1 MTKNRRTFRV
11 TFAVSAL
18 LLIAAA
24 MLLTDVFSGF
34 NGARVDLTSDGLY
47 TMSGSAKKILG
58 DLEVPVQVKFYIT
71 GDDHMPTELKTLER
85 DVTDKLRDYAAAS
98 GGMFEFSVHD
108 PQDDEEMQGS
118 LSSRGMRP
126 FQVQSIDKDEI
137 GVKLI
142 WSSMTIAYKDYPEE
156 IIPQVLPQSLMT
168 LEYELISRVY
178 RLTQERKPVVALVA
192 PVQQVDPQV
201 AMMYL
206 QQGMQPPEPVDVFA
220 SVPQLLTQEHY
231 EVKRIDLTLESR
243 IPDDTDVL
251 VVLNPTGFNPR
262 QAFEINRA
270 LTNGVNT
277 VIAVQDHIY
286 DYQPG
291 DRGGFT
297 ITGHEQTSGIGD
309 MLAAL
314 GADVDHRHLFDTS
327 NQVLNVPRTQNVG
340 GLRFQTNE
348 PVRLPMQVWVTESQ
362 MNPDAPMTSRIGN
375 LLYLWGSA
383 LEIDPTVLAN
393 NGLASTTLFTASD
406 NAWREMFNP
415 AVVPGSYFN
424 EAGKPMEDG
433 LPLAALVEGDFPDT
447 FAEQGVPEWPAT
459 APVEGEQGPPADVVA
474 PLAPAPAKLVLTG
487 CAKMFDDMALQAGQ
501 NALFLLNAVDALA
514 YGDDLISIRSKT
526 MTMRSIRPVS
536 DGEKLAYRIFAVFLV
551 PLLLVIYGLV
561 RAGARRKEAVR

>member
-1 MTKNRRTFRV
+1 MRNRRTFRA

-24 MLLTDVFSGF
+24 VLLTDVFSGF
-34 NGARVDLTSDGLY
+34 NGARLDLTSDRLY
-47 TMSGSAKKILG
+47 TMSDSAKKILG

-71 GDDHMPTELKTLER
+71 GGDHMPTELKTLER

-98 GGMFEFSVHD
+98 DGMFEFSVHD
-108 PQDDEEMQGS
+108 PQNDEEMQGS

-156 IIPQVLPQSLMT
+156 VLPQVLPQSLTT

-206 QQGMQPPEPVDVFA
+206 QQGMQPPEPVDVFGT
-220 SVPQLLTQEHY
+220 VPQLLSQEHY
-231 EVKRIDLTLESR
+231 EVKRIDLTRESR

-251 VVLNPTGFNPR
+251 VVLNPSGFNPR
-262 QAFEINRA
+262 QAYEINRA
-270 LTNGVNT
+270 LTNGTNT

-291 DRGGFT
+291 ARGGFT
-297 ITGHEQTSGIGD
+297 ITGHEQVSGIGD
-309 MLAAL
+309 MLTSL
-314 GADVDHRHLFDTS
+314 GAAVDHRHLFDAS
-327 NQVLNVPRTQNVG
+327 NQVLNVPRTQTVG

-362 MNPDAPMTSRIGN
+362 MNADAPMTSRIGN

-383 LEIDPTVLAN
+383 LELDPTALAS
-393 NGLASTTLFTASD
+393 NGLAATTLFTASD

-415 AVVPGSYFN
+415 SVVPGSYFN
-424 EAGKPMEDG
+424 EQGKPMEPD
-433 LPLAALVEGDFPDT
+433 LPLAALIEGDFPDT
-447 FAEQGVPEWPAT
+447 FAGVDVPEWPAA
-459 APVEGEQGPPADVVA
+459 APAEDGQEPPADVVT

-501 NALFLLNAVDALA
+501 NGLFLLNAVDALA
-514 YGDDLISIRSKT
+514 YGDDLISIRSKAL
-526 MTMRSIRPVS
+526 TMRSIRPVS
-536 DGEKLAYRIFAVFLV
+536 DGEKLAYRLFAVVLV
-551 PLLLVIYGLV
+551 PVLLVIYGLI
-561 RAGARRKEAVR
+561 RAGARRKEAAR